1 MYAIVRSTLGPTHI
15 WIKREKNVVRVHA
28 TLHFPQEDIDVDE
41 VAKFLQAT
49 YREYYAMDFLAL
61 AEQVDGVFDAMEEGE
76 EEEESP
82 DSFEELREDNGR
94 QCSIT
99 RIMVKSLKVS
109 EYLVVSALVSI

>member
-1 MYAIVRSTLGPTHI
+1 MTQRRSQQNFTCFGHY
-15 WIKREKNVVRVHA
+15 
-28 TLHFPQEDIDVDE
+28 FPQEDIDVDE

-76 EEEESP
+76 GGEESLE
-82 DSFEELREDNGR
+82 SFEELREDNGK

-99 RIMVKSLKVS
+99 RIMLQW
-109 EYLVVSALVSI
+109 LRF